1 MSVREITPLF
11 SWGFSLRRSRW
22 LIPLFNN
29 NVFSFGS
36 AAVNGPYGITR
47 RNNTIQNSFIK
58 NSRRWASSQKE
69 GVGYRVKEEI
79 KSKDAIQADHKL
91 KASFENDVDITKLSD
106 EQILELVKS
115 RKVPHYALEK
125 EMPQNQER
133 AVGIRRQMYSGQI
146 RDSSA
151 LERLPYQHF
160 DYSKVTGQCC
170 ENVVGYVPIP
180 VGIAGPIVLNGEEV
194 HVPMATC
201 EGALVASTHRGCKA
215 INQSG
220 GATAVVVEDG
230 MTRAPVVRFGS
241 AVRAAQLK
249 QWLDT
254 PSNFATIKA
263 AFESTTRFGKLQS
276 IKVSVAG
283 RHAFLRFKCSTGD
296 AMGMNMVSKGVN
308 KAMDAIEEVFSDMD
322 TLAISGNMCTDKKP
336 AAINW
341 IEGRGKSTVCEAV
354 IKKET
359 VEKVL
364 HTTVESLVE
373 LNTAKNMVGSSMA
386 GSIGGFNAHASNIVT
401 AIFLATGQDAAQNVE
416 SSQCMTLMERLPSG
430 DLHLSVTMP
439 SIEVGTVGGGT
450 HLPGQSACL
459 DIVGARG
466 ASRKTPGEN
475 ASRLAI
481 VVAATV
487 MAGELSLMSALAA
500 GHLVRS
506 HMQLNRKTGAGK

>member
-1 MSVREITPLF
+1 MSVRELTPVF

-47 RNNTIQNSFIK
+47 RNNAIDNSLLK
-58 NSRRWASSQKE
+58 TSRRWASSRKE
-69 GVGYRVKEEI
+69 DLKSQMKENI
-79 KSKDAIQADHKL
+79 TSDNTIQSHSKL
-91 KASFENDVDITKLSD
+91 KSDFESEPDLSKLTD
-106 EQILELVKS
+106 EQVLDLVKS
-115 RKVPHYALEK
+115 RKVPHYALERK
-125 EMPQNQER
+125 LPDDQER
-133 AVGIRRQMYSGQI
+133 AVGIRRQMYREQMN
-146 RDSSA
+146 DNSA
-151 LERLPYQHF
+151 MSDLPYKNY

-170 ENVVGYVPIP
+170 ENVVGYVPLP
-180 VGIAGPIVLNGEEV
+180 VGLAGPIKINGEEI

-230 MTRAPVVRFGS
+230 MTRAPVVRFAS
-241 AVRAAQLK
+241 AARAAQMK
-249 QWLDT
+249 KWLDT
-254 PSNFATIKA
+254 HENFLSIKE

-276 IKVSVAG
+276 IKTTVAG
-283 RHAFLRFKCSTGD
+283 RNAFLRFKCSTGD

-308 KAMDAIEEVFSDMD
+308 KAIESIAEVFEDIDVLS
-322 TLAISGNMCTDKKP
+322 LSGNMCTDKKP
-336 AAINW
+336 SAVNW

-354 IKKET
+354 IKKEV
-359 VEKVL
+359 VEKNL
-364 HTTVESLVE
+364 HTTVESLVDV
-373 LNTAKNMVGSSMA
+373 NNAKNMVGSSMA
-386 GSIGGFNAHASNIVT
+386 ASIGGYNAHASNIVT

-416 SSQCMTLMERLPSG
+416 SSQCMTLMECLPSG

-450 HLPGQSACL
+450 HLPGQSSCL
-459 DIVGARG
+459 DIVGAKG
-466 ASRKTPGEN
+466 ASKERPGEN
-475 ASRLAI
+475 ASRLALS
-481 VVAATV
+481 VAATV

-506 HMQLNRKTGAGK
+506 HMQLNRKADGKK